1 MPKDV
6 GLANMTRSKALG
18 IAGAAAGAAAVAAG
32 AAGVAA
38 TALLVGAANA
48 AGVFSGAEAVLS
60 CALKREAVF
69 GQGKACRSLGQKSQQ
84 TAPEALVAPQF

>member
-1 MPKDV
+1 
-6 GLANMTRSKALG
+6 MTRSKALG
-18 IAGAAAGAAAVAAG
+18 VAGAAAVAAG

-69 GQGKACRSLGQKSQQ
+69 GFLLRVLVDA
-84 TAPEALVAPQF
+84 ALVDTPLLP